1 MIGLKL
7 HLSLTNTPMGM
18 DECTW
23 MYMDSASRS
32 SRVFGI
38 NYPWHMWHGIAEQG
52 QPAWLYKKASH
63 WLNPLPIYRVMSAAA
78 VFNLR
83 SPTKT
88 QVSPVKRFHNAQYN
102 TAGLHPYP
110 YKWLMHTGGHGY
122 GYACV
127 YVCVSSYAPHRGGYI
142 YMHQISKPLFVFC
155 CHWWRTLC
163 CCYLCCRCCWLLVLL
178 NKRTA

>member
-1 MIGLKL
+1 M
-7 HLSLTNTPMGM
+7 S
-18 DECTW
+18 
-23 MYMDSASRS
+23 
-32 SRVFGI
+32 
-38 NYPWHMWHGIAEQG
+38 HGIAEQG

-127 YVCVSSYAPHRGGYI
+127 CVCV
-142 YMHQISKPLFVFC
+142 C
-155 CHWWRTLC
+155 
-163 CCYLCCRCCWLLVLL
+163 
-178 NKRTA
+178 